1 LRQPTS
7 SPVSTQPKIAP
18 TVQPYTPPS
27 PAPQQRLALIEQ
39 ARQAVLES
47 RLPSAA
53 PMLAPW
59 VERSWR
65 RCLALGLEPRQR
77 VTFDAVT
84 SSAARHAIESNQPLL
99 KAAVPVIQSLSRA
112 MAHTRY
118 FAILTDARG
127 QVINVNGPV
136 DPQDP
141 RATSIARIGVD
152 LSERAVGTTAIGTTL
167 ADLQPVWLHRGEHFF
182 DDTSV
187 YSCAGA
193 PIWGPDGQ
201 CVGMLDL
208 TGVNVIEQPALK
220 HLVTQSVRS
229 IENALTLGQPHRL
242 LLCLSW
248 PGRVVGDASDGLVCV
263 DADGQITAMNRP
275 AADMLGIVPGMAAGH
290 CGDLFAVPV
299 ETLFD
304 AARLQR
310 GPLEVP
316 LWSGLRLSVLAQLNV
331 GGERGPLHGAN
342 HGVPLKDVE
351 TAMIRKAVEDARG
364 NVKEAA
370 RVLGISRATVY
381 RKLGTPRTRN

>member
-1 LRQPTS
+1 
-7 SPVSTQPKIAP
+7 
-18 TVQPYTPPS
+18 
-27 PAPQQRLALIEQ
+27 
-39 ARQAVLES
+39 
-47 RLPSAA
+47 
-53 PMLAPW
+53 MLAPW

-77 VTFDAVT
+77 VTFDVVT
-84 SSAARHAIESNQPLL
+84 HTTARHAVEANQPLL
-99 KAAVPVIQSLSRA
+99 RAAVPVIQSLSRA

-118 FAILTDARG
+118 FAILTNAQG

-136 DPQDP
+136 DRQDP

-220 HLVTQSVRS
+220 HLVTQSARS
-229 IENALTLGQPHRL
+229 IENALTLGRPHHML
-242 LLCLSW
+242 LSINW
-248 PGRVVGDASDGLVCV
+248 PGAGSGEGHDGLVCV
-263 DADGQITAMNRP
+263 DADGRITGANRV
-275 AADMLGIVPGMAAGH
+275 AIDMLTLPAGLPWPH
-290 CGDLFAVPV
+290 CSDVFAVPPDS
-299 ETLFD
+299 LFD
-304 AARLQR
+304 AARARLA
-310 GPLEVP
+310 PAELP
-316 LWSGLRLSVLAQLNV
+316 LWSGLRLQVHARLNQ
-331 GGERGPLHGAN
+331 GGASAMAPQQ
-342 HGVPLKDVE
+342 PLKEVE
-351 TAMIRKAVEDARG
+351 TALIRRAVEEARG
-364 NVKEAA
+364 NVMEAA

-381 RKLGTPRTRN
+381 RKIGRR